1 MAAAR
6 KQRTDREPIR
16 HLIPFSL
23 SLDRVAELSAIL
35 FASWRLCVMKI
46 VSREDAEAQ
55 REKETAFAI
64 RRGSLARYAY
74 TRENSTPSKP
84 NSPKRVAVG

>member
-1 MAAAR
+1 
-6 KQRTDREPIR
+6 
-16 HLIPFSL
+16 L

-35 FASWRLCVMKI
+35 FASWRLCVTKI
-46 VSREDAEAQ
+46 VSREDTKAQ

-74 TRENSTPSKP
+74 TRENSPPSKP
-84 NSPKRVAVG
+84 NSPKLVAGG